1 MFTKYSEIQSPFLWS
16 LKKKQVCGARLLNL
30 KVRRF
35 SLWEPW
41 VQTLYTL
48 TSADL
53 ALNLKT

>member
-1 MFTKYSEIQSPFLWS
+1 MKYSEIQSPFLWS

-41 VQTLYTL
+41 VQALCTL